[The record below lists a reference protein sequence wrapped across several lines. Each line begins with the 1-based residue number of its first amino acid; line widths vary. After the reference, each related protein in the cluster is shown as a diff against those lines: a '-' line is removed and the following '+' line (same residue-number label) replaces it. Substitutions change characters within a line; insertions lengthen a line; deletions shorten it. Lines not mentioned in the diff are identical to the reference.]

1 LSTRV
6 LLKRMRESNFFV
18 VGLTVALLIV
28 LAVVFASAITGFDP
42 RANSLPEKFT
52 PPDWLFKGLGGHVF
66 GTDQLGRDVFS
77 RLLYGGKASLTIAF
91 WVVLLQIVI
100 GSVLGIVSGY
110 FGGAVDAC
118 IMRSCDIMLSL
129 PNLILAIAI
138 MAVLGAS
145 MFNLIFVLTIT
156 GWVQFTKVTRNDV
169 MIVKSREF
177 VHASKALGGRS
188 FYIMFRQI
196 FPNVTT
202 NIIIS
207 ASQRVGMTILL
218 ESSLSF
224 LNLGV
229 PPPEPS
235 WGNMIAAG
243 RQYLTICPWMAL
255 APGVALMLAVLGFNF
270 LGDGLRDVLDP
281 KRS

>member
-1 LSTRV
+1 MSTRV
-6 LLKRMRESNFFV
+6 LLKRMRESYFFA
-18 VGLTVALLIV
+18 VGLTVVVLII
-28 LAVVFASAITGFDP
+28 LAVIFASLITHYNP
-42 RANSLPEKFT
+42 LANSLLEKFAR
-52 PPDWLFKGLGGHVF
+52 PDWLSKGIGGHIF

-77 RLLYGGKASLTIAF
+77 RLLYGGKVSLIIAF
-91 WVVLLQIVI
+91 WVVMLQIVI
-100 GSVLGIVSGY
+100 GSVLGILAGY
-110 FGGAVDAC
+110 FGGFVDSC
-118 IMRSCDIMLSL
+118 IMRACDIMLSL
-129 PNLILAIAI
+129 PNLILALAI

-145 MFNLIFVLTIT
+145 TFNLIFVLTIT

-169 MIVKSREF
+169 MIVKAREF
-177 VHASKALGGRS
+177 VHASEALGGKS

-196 FPNVTT
+196 LPNVTT
-202 NIIIS
+202 NIIIQ
-207 ASQRVGMTILL
+207 ASQRVGLTILL
-218 ESSLSF
+218 ESALSF

-243 RQYLTICPWMAL
+243 RQYLTICPWMAM
-255 APGVALMLAVLGFNF
+255 APGVALMLAVLAFNF

>member
-1 LSTRV
+1 MSTRV

-18 VGLTVALLIV
+18 VGLIVAVAIV
-28 LAVVFASAITGFDP
+28 LAVVGASLITHYDP
-42 RANSLPEKFT
+42 QANSLVEKFQA
-52 PPDWLFKGLGGHVF
+52 PDWLSDGIGGHIF

-77 RLLYGGKASLTIAF
+77 RLLYGGKVSLTIAF
-91 WVVLLQIVI
+91 WVVILQIVL
-100 GSVLGIVSGY
+100 GSVMGIMAGY
-110 FGGAVDAC
+110 FGGLVDSC
-118 IMRSCDIMLSL
+118 IMRACDIMLSL

-156 GWVQFTKVTRNDV
+156 GWVQFAKVTRNDV
-169 MIVKSREF
+169 IIVKAREF
-177 VHASKALGGRS
+177 VQASKALGGKS
-188 FYIMFRQI
+188 LYIMFQQI
-196 FPNVTT
+196 LPNVTT
-202 NIIIS
+202 NIIIQ

-229 PPPEPS
+229 PPPQPS
-235 WGNMIAAG
+235 WGNMIADG
-243 RQYLTICPWMAL
+243 RQYLEICPWMAM
-255 APGVALMLAVLGFNF
+255 APGVILMLAVLSFNF